1 MSQENVEVV
10 RRIYEQEM
18 FGRDPR
24 RLLDVAT
31 PDIEYVNP
39 PYAIEPGVRRGRAAV
54 AEAVKNAHEFF
65 ESPRYELHELFDYG
79 DAVVAALTVYAR
91 ARGTANEIVQE
102 EAHTWTLRD
111 GRIARF
117 EWGRDLNVALEA
129 AGLRE

>member
-18 FGRDPR
+18 FGRDPG

-39 PYAIEPGVRRGRAAV
+39 HDAIESGVRRGRAEV
-54 AEAVKNAHEFF
+54 AEAVKNAHELFD
-65 ESPRYELHELFDYG
+65 SPRYELNQLFDYG
-79 DAVVAALTVYAR
+79 DTVVAALSFYAR
-91 ARGTANEIVQE
+91 APGTEYEIVHE

-111 GRIARF
+111 GKIVRF
-117 EWGRDLNVALEA
+117 EWGRDLGTALEA
-129 AGLRE
+129 ADVRE